1 MGVNTYTSRLLWDAL
16 TSIVQANRIPKPSDL
31 GPATARV
38 RDALLAVGSET
49 PDNVNL
55 VKHIE
60 FGAIADGSEP
70 VTWLGPMIS
79 GKPILLSDIV
89 WALEEEAIP
98 PSVRESIPSLSEEEW
113 SAAIRIIV
121 LILTALERP
130 VRETGTDTVNP
141 FFADAPHH
149 DDDIPAPQ
157 MTEPEPSPAATR
169 DILDIERPVLTQY
182 VETRH
187 FADGAPRAEPDPVF
201 YERPVVERPVAER
214 ENLVSTV
221 RTHTERPV
229 QVEREKRE
237 VAPPTERVPL
247 KKKLVRLSDITPEK
261 IDEMWNDGD
270 RPSPQRRPPVARAP
284 DRRDRDERSNADTE
298 RRYRTGDRQEI
309 DEPEEFD
316 RPERSRARHREE
328 FEEPEDFDRADRSR
342 VRHRDEFEEPDVFEN
357 PERRRTREPE
367 VYERPEDFERIERY
381 GAGDHPDIAPDDT
394 EYLDDPR
401 DYENDRDEPS
411 EIEPTARSKTPEGEG
426 MENAPRSMRGR
437 KARRDVPD
445 DDETEVE
452 DLDLSLDDV
461 RPGSINDIWDSREID
476 LGDAAK
482 RYESYYNNKK
492 PKNR

>member
-49 PDNVNL
+49 PDNVSL
-55 VKHIE
+55 VQHIE

-79 GKPILLSDIV
+79 GKSILLSDIV

-98 PSVRESIPSLSEEEW
+98 HCVRESIPSLSEEEW

-141 FFADAPHH
+141 FFAQAPKP
-149 DDDIPAPQ
+149 DNEIRA
-157 MTEPEPSPAATR
+157 EPEIVPDTTPVKR
-169 DILDIERPVLTQY
+169 DILDIERPILTQY

-187 FADGAPRAEPDPVF
+187 FSEVDPRVEREPVPSV
-201 YERPVVERPVAER
+201 RPVVERSVELPKVER
-214 ENLVSTV
+214 PAAVSTV
-221 RTHTERPV
+221 RTHSERPV
-229 QVEREKRE
+229 PEERSGHDHD
-237 VAPPTERVPL
+237 VVPERIPL
-247 KKKLVRLSDITPEK
+247 KKKLVRLSDISPEK

-270 RPSPQRRPPVARAP
+270 RPSPSRRAP
-284 DRRDRDERSNADTE
+284 VPRTIERGQRDEYPVFGRDDSYGESEPVEPEYQDELSDYPDDSEEPSDFSERPDPVRRD
-298 RRYRTGDRQEI
+298 Y
-309 DEPEEFD
+309 
-316 RPERSRARHREE
+316 
-328 FEEPEDFDRADRSR
+328 
-342 VRHRDEFEEPDVFEN
+342 
-357 PERRRTREPE
+357 
-367 VYERPEDFERIERY
+367 
-381 GAGDHPDIAPDDT
+381 DD
-394 EYLDDPR
+394 L
-401 DYENDRDEPS
+401 
-411 EIEPTARSKTPEGEG
+411 
-426 MENAPRSMRGR
+426 ENAPRSMRGR
-437 KARRDVPD
+437 KARRETPED
-445 DDETEVE
+445 DDRHVSDDE

-482 RYESYYNNKK
+482 RYESYYNDTK
-492 PKNR
+492 PKKR